1 MNLSQAAQFDGE
13 TNGKIESVALMAWNH
28 GMSYKDYRAYAD
40 AAQTTALNHPE
51 YQAICNSWGDMDAL
65 VKECAHRIQVHGI
78 NEDFEQLVRV
88 VIQNAPFNEAIQDA
102 VFTGTGAF
110 SVHVDE
116 NDQIL
121 VEHWDSNILFN
132 QRNHTE

>member
-40 AAQTTALNHPE
+40 AAQTTAMSVSE
-51 YQAICNSWGDMDAL
+51 YKAIRNSWSDMDEL

-78 NEDFEQLVRV
+78 SES
-88 VIQNAPFNEAIQDA
+88 IDA
-102 VFTGTGAF
+102 MIADALRTGTGVLCVKF
-110 SVHVDE
+110 NE
-116 NDQIL
+116 NDKIL